1 MKRETAVRTLYL
13 PGAGYLDALRR
24 RFHLPATPAEAL
36 LWGELKGRRLL
47 GYRFARRSPLDR
59 YPVDFYSRELHLA
72 VDLMGAAAPWQVA
85 CDEME
90 RTIRLRLCGVTYL
103 PFAEQEV
110 VHNLDGVV
118 ARIRR
123 SIRYLPLK

>member
-1 MKRETAVRTLYL
+1 MRANFL
-13 PGAGYLDALRR
+13 PGTHYLAALKR
-24 RFHLPATPAEAL
+24 RFRTACTPAEAL
-36 LWGELKGRRLL
+36 LWPELKARRLL
-47 GYRFARRSPLDR
+47 GYRFERRCPLDR
-59 YPVDFYSRELHLA
+59 YTVDFYSRELHLA
-72 VDLMGAAAPWQVA
+72 IDLVGCPAPWRED

-110 VHNLDGVV
+110 LHNLDGVV
-118 ARIRR
+118 ARIRQ